1 MGCCTSAAEPQ
12 KKVDSVSF
20 QKQKP
25 GGHPAAAGGGGGGGP
40 GRAQVHMGHPAAG
53 HSYTQNPGGGHM
65 GGMHQQHMNPN
76 AHNNPFMNRGP
87 AQSLGPPG
95 GGGAL
100 TFVALFDY
108 EARTAEDLSF
118 RKGTCCDVG
127 ISMAC
132 TSACAIE

>member
-20 QKQKP
+20 QKQKSA
-25 GGHPAAAGGGGGGGP
+25 GHAAGGGP
-40 GRAQVHMGHPAAG
+40 QGRPQVHSGHPAAG
-53 HSYTQNPGGGHM
+53 QAYTHNPGGM
-65 GGMHQQHMNPN
+65 GMHQQQMMAGGNPN
-76 AHNNPFMNRGP
+76 AHNNPFMSRGP

-118 RKGTCCDVG
+118 RKGTLC
-127 ISMAC
+127 
-132 TSACAIE
+132 